1 MQQTS
6 RTQWVL
12 TAACLAVV
20 VLGSAGLSTPLAG
33 VDISV
38 DAETLTALLAA
49 TIPPKVFLPVAGEH
63 TLTLVLEDFRVTGF
77 DPTGGDN
84 GRGLLLTSL
93 NLEVPEL
100 GLKMPVQPKLSLQLE
115 DHDNQRIC
123 YLRFERVEVPLPI
136 AGNVN
141 VAYLLPR
148 LPVPADNV
156 TTIHSARGLFDV
168 RTRLAEARMGSRALR
183 FTFDLDVYP
192 ATAAKGAPGVE

>member
-6 RTQWVL
+6 GRRRIL
-12 TAACLAVV
+12 AATFLSVALAC
-20 VLGSAGLSTPLAG
+20 AGGPTPLAG

-38 DAETLTALLAA
+38 DAETLSTLLAA
-49 TIPPKVFLPVAGEH
+49 TIPPEVFLPVTGEH
-63 TLTLVLEDFRVTGF
+63 TLTLVLDDFRVTGF
-77 DPTGGDN
+77 EPTGGDN

-93 NLEVPEL
+93 MLEVPEL
-100 GLKMPVQPKLSLQLE
+100 GLKLPVQPKLSLQL
-115 DHDNQRIC
+115 DDQDGQRIC

-141 VAYLLPR
+141 IAYLLPK

-168 RTRLAEARMGSRALR
+168 RTRLAEARMGARNLR

-192 ATAAKGAPGVE
+192 ATAATGAPGVE